1 MRVLTGS
8 IFAAVAVLY
17 LRLVSPTWL
26 LSPDSPDYVEGAR
39 SLVRLHGY
47 LDVTGAPQTLA
58 PPGTSF
64 VYAVAAAI
72 PSADFFS
79 FNLLT
84 KFLAIAFIALAYL
97 VARRSAGDVV
107 ALILVLFLAL
117 SERLLY
123 ESTNILSDIPFSAA
137 FMLTL
142 WLFPEDALEDPP
154 VGAALTLGGLVA
166 LCYLMRTAG
175 LFVFLGYVVYVALF
189 ARAKRLRTIACVSGV
204 FAVVAGLLWLRAR
217 YWGGSPSYFQL
228 MLLKQAWVMDS
239 GVPSP
244 GEWVER
250 IVSNG
255 AATLRAAYVILSNK
269 YWVVPNGLVMCALTA
284 TGFAAALVR
293 RRAPLYACLLVCYL
307 AALLPQPFPPDSRYL
322 LPILPLLALCAAFG
336 AQAIVDMFTSERART
351 LAGLALVAIV
361 VINPYWTNGVR
372 VARGLRGDLDRMG
385 AASIVYRR
393 HEAFQAL
400 VERHRG
406 TLAPADVV
414 ATMHANVLHYFLPVG
429 TRVVNIPLTND
440 VERLYRGLRETG
452 TTVLYCDKNVPS
464 WHNLESVIRA
474 HSAAFQLVDENQSGA
489 VYMFRP

>member
-1 MRVLTGS
+1 MRVLAGS
-8 IFAAVAVLY
+8 ILAAVAVLY
-17 LRLVSPTWL
+17 LCLTSPAWL
-26 LSPDSPDYVEGAR
+26 ISPDSTDYVEGAR

-47 LDVTGAPQTLA
+47 LDTTGAPQTLA

-117 SERLLY
+117 SERILS
-123 ESTNILSDIPFSAA
+123 ESTRILSDIPFSVV

-142 WLFPEDALEDPP
+142 WLFPEDALEEPP
-154 VGAALTLGGLVA
+154 VGSALALGGLVA

-175 LFVFLGYVVYVALF
+175 LFVLLGYVVYVALF

-217 YWGGSPSYFQL
+217 YWGGGPSYLQL
-228 MLLKQAWVMDS
+228 MFLRESWVMDS
-239 GVPSP
+239 GFPSP
-244 GEWVER
+244 GEWIER

-255 AATLRAAYVILSNK
+255 EATLRAIYIMLSNQ
-269 YWVVPNGLVMCALTA
+269 YRVVFSGVVICALA
-284 TGFAAALVR
+284 AAGFAAALVR
-293 RRAPLYACLLVCYL
+293 RRALLYACLLVCYL
-307 AALLPQPFPPDSRYL
+307 PALLPQPFPPDPRYL

-336 AQAIVDMFTSERART
+336 AEAIVDMFPSQPART
-351 LAGLALVAIV
+351 LVQLALVAAV
-361 VINPYWTNGVR
+361 VINPYWPSGVG
-372 VARGLRGDLDRMG
+372 VARDLRGDLRRTG
-385 AASIVYRR
+385 AAPIVYRR
-393 HEAFQAL
+393 HETFQAL

-406 TLAPADVV
+406 TLAPTDVV
-414 ATMHANVLHYFLPVG
+414 ATMHANILRYLLPAG
-429 TRVVNIPLTND
+429 TRVSNIPLTND
-440 VERLYRGLRETG
+440 VERSYRALREAG
-452 TTVLYCDKNVPS
+452 TTVLYCDRGEPS
-464 WHNLESVIRA
+464 WRYLEPVILTHA
-474 HSAAFQLVDENQSGA
+474 AAFQLVDENQSGA
-489 VYMFRP
+489 IYQFRP